1 MEENMTLEQLLE
13 DETTTTK
20 NLEAYFKTV
29 GINNLD
35 RKNLIKLLVNLELLF
50 LKCTVFQKFIR
61 LF

>member
-1 MEENMTLEQLLE
+1 MTLEQLLE

-35 RKNLIKLLVNLELLF
+35 RKNLIES
-50 LKCTVFQKFIR
+50 
-61 LF
+61 

>member
-1 MEENMTLEQLLE
+1 MTLEQLLE

-35 RKNLIKLLVNLELLF
+35 RKKLDKIINKFGVVVFKCIVF
-50 LKCTVFQKFIR
+50 LKFTR
-61 LF
+61 